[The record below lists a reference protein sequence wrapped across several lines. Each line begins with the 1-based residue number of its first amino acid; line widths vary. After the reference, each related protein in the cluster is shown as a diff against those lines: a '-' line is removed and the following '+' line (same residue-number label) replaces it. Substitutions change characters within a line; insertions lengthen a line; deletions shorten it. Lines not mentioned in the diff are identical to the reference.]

1 MSTDADESGPHLL
14 KPRLCESS
22 LDAYVAPSKR
32 LTFVAVLGAAGVHV
46 GVIASALL
54 MGMTTPPPAP
64 PPPKVTQMVE
74 VTLPPPPKAPEP
86 EPEPERAPE
95 PAKPPPPA
103 APAPPKAPRVPKAA
117 PPPAAAQAAK
127 VLTAAEEVVDFG
139 DTIVSGK
146 ATSYAGGVTAS
157 NGTATK
163 AVHDPRASAEGVEG
177 GKGTAIK
184 GDASRPPSLAG
195 GARWG
200 CPFPV
205 EADDAGM
212 DRAVVGLRV
221 EVAADGGVQDVR
233 STSDPG
239 YGFAR
244 EARRCAKS
252 KRWAPGLDRNGSPT
266 RAVALVNVHFER

>member
-1 MSTDADESGPHLL
+1 MNADESGPRFM
-14 KPRLCESS
+14 KNVLCESS
-22 LDAYVAPSKR
+22 LDAYVAPSKA
-32 LTFVAVLGAAGVHV
+32 LPFVAVLGAAGVHV
-46 GVIASALL
+46 AVIASALL
-54 MGMTTPPPAP
+54 MGTTEPRPAP

-74 VTLPPPPKAPEP
+74 VTLPVEKAPEP
-86 EPEPERAPE
+86 PPPEPE
-95 PAKPPPPA
+95 PAKPPPTA
-103 APAPPKAPRVPKAA
+103 APAPPRAPRVPKAA

-146 ATSYAGGVTAS
+146 ATSYARGVTAS
-157 NGTATK
+157 NGTATH
-163 AVHDPRASAEGVEG
+163 AVRDQRATGEGADG
-177 GKGTAIK
+177 GKGTAVK

-195 GARWG
+195 GARWD

-221 EVAADGGVQDVR
+221 EVAADGGVQEVK

-252 KRWAPGLDRNGSPT
+252 KRWSPGLDRNGQPA
-266 RAVALVNVHFER
+266 RAVALVTVHFER